1 MPTLKFENSLA
12 LENVTLSIVH
22 EIVKEMKEKL
32 KTVSADKKLNA
43 ELTKSLCKLTIK
55 LVKATVKGDE
65 PVLSKKQMELIDK
78 EAIVLQAITEMFGE
92 LSTDEQSHLKDQI
105 AFMIDNNLLKN
116 KALLKQMKKKGL
128 KFLKVVIGML

>member
-32 KTVSADKKLNA
+32 KTVSSDKKLNA